1 MEVTGVDI
9 NSLFSQGI
17 PFVFKIGFILFVALY
32 FIFSLVVIRQV
43 NSMSETIKTEGS
55 VILKTLS
62 IFHALLALGA
72 VVLFIGFF

>member
-9 NSLFSQGI
+9 SSLLSSGI
-17 PFVFKIGFILFVALY
+17 PFVFKIGFIIFAILY

-43 NSMSETIKTEGS
+43 KIMSEAIFTEGAS
-55 VILKTLS
+55 ILKSLA